1 MKKTHADHERE
12 YANALTAYASGRGA
26 RYTTFAA
33 PLTWE
38 GAILHK
44 SADEVISDLRAIMPD
59 FSGKDADNIRR
70 GIITAARKV
79 QGFTPSPFR
88 YRHERKPEVSETPDY
103 VRNLIRDGGGECSS
117 EDLRALSPV
126 KVADLTGCGA
136 VAFAF
141 INALWNE
148 NEFLHVFNGGGGKHS
163 RARLGVD
170 LRPREEWL
178 KLAAAG
184 SPLPGDCIG
193 KNPYT
198 GREGKNGE
206 GNPSYTAKEC
216 VAAYRFAL
224 VEFDHLPLRVQAAF
238 WRGFLTRPKLAPSL
252 VSLTFSGGK
261 SIHGLIRTHADAL
274 TAPTV
279 EKTLRGL
286 FCSDPEDRTENK
298 ADGTTE
304 RYHPYRADPQTLR
317 PHGGTRL
324 AGMLRADNGQKQAL
338 IYLNP
343 KR

>member
-12 YANALTAYASGRGA
+12 YANALTAYANGSGA
-26 RYTTFAA
+26 RYTTFAG
-33 PLTWE
+33 PLTWK

-44 SADEVISDLRAIMPD
+44 STDEVISDLRAIMPD
-59 FSGKDADNIRR
+59 FTREDANNIRR
-70 GIITAARKV
+70 GINSAALKQR
-79 QGFTPSPFR
+79 FTPSPSR

-117 EDLRALSPV
+117 EDLRNLSPV
-126 KVADLTGCGA
+126 KVADLTGGGA
-136 VAFAF
+136 ITFAF

-148 NEFLHVFNGGGGKHS
+148 GEFLHVFNGGGGKHS
-163 RARLGVD
+163 SARLGVD

-238 WRGFLTRPKLAPSL
+238 WRGFLSRPKLAASL
-252 VSLTFSGGK
+252 ASLTFSGGK
-261 SIHGLIRTHADAL
+261 SIHGLVRTHADAL

-279 EKTLRGL
+279 EKSLRGF
-286 FCSDPEDRTENK
+286 FCSDPEERTENK

-304 RYHPYRADPQTLR
+304 RYHPFRADPQTLR

-324 AGMLRADNGQKQAL
+324 AGMLRADNRQKQAL

-343 KR
+343 KG

>member
-1 MKKTHADHERE
+1 MKKTRADHERN
-12 YANALTAYASGRGA
+12 YAAALTAYANGSGD
-26 RYTTFAA
+26 RYNTHAT

-38 GAILHK
+38 GAFLRK
-44 SADEVISDLRAIMPD
+44 SADEVISDLRAIMPG
-59 FSGKDADNIRR
+59 FSAKDASNISR
-70 GIITAARKV
+70 GIASAAKKQ
-79 QGFTPSPFR
+79 QGFTPQPSS
-88 YRHERKPEVSETPDY
+88 YKHERKPEAADTSNF
-103 VRNLIRDGGGECSS
+103 VRDLIRAGGGECYSA
-117 EDLRALSPV
+117 DLHALSPV
-126 KVADLTGCGA
+126 KVSDLTGTGA
-136 VAFAF
+136 ITFAF

-148 NEFLHVFNGGGGKHS
+148 GEFLHIFGGVRYTS
-163 RARLGVD
+163 ARLGVD

-198 GREGKNGE
+198 GRAGTNGDSL
-206 GNPSYTAKEC
+206 PSYTAKGC
-216 VAAYRFAL
+216 VAAYRYAL

-238 WRGFLTRPKLAPSL
+238 WRGFLSRPEYAPSL

-261 SIHGLIRTHADAL
+261 SIHGLVKTHANAL

-279 EKTLRGL
+279 EKSLRDL
-286 FCSDPEDRTENK
+286 LCSDPEERTK
-298 ADGTTE
+298 MKPDGTTE
-304 RYHPYRADPQTLR
+304 TYHPFRADPQTLR
-317 PHGGTRL
+317 PQGGTRL